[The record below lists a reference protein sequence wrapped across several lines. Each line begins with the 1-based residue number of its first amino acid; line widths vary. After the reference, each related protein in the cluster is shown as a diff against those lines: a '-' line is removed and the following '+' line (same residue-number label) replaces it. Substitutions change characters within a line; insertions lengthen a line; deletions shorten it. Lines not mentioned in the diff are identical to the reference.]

1 MWWRL
6 YLSLG
11 IKGECNEQYNEAGT
25 SQRNMQTGDER
36 SGFQS
41 EPLGVS
47 WLRKG
52 ERVRRG
58 RADRRGERGWAGGSI
73 LGLCMPEFLYPP
85 NISAPLPAV
94 PPACPKHSPAEWVL
108 FWQLACFCLW
118 LAATCIHTT
127 VHQFEKNNLQRP
139 TGIHVGMVDKW
150 VHYPEVNTLF
160 QSRCVS

>member
-1 MWWRL
+1 MEAAKDEKVSRAKKKEDGERMWGRQ

-52 ERVRRG
+52 EKVQRG

-73 LGLCMPEFLYPP
+73 LSLCISEFLYHP

-94 PPACPKHSPAEWVL
+94 PPPHALNAPRLSGC
-108 FWQLACFCLW
+108 CFDSW
-118 LAATCIHTT
+118 
-127 VHQFEKNNLQRP
+127 P
-139 TGIHVGMVDKW
+139 
-150 VHYPEVNTLF
+150 
-160 QSRCVS
+160 VSVYG